1 MIAKIFRSGNSQ
13 ALRIPKEYRVD
24 ESEVNIEQVGNV
36 YVISPVEDPWAAL
49 KASLTMF
56 PDDFMADGRNQPK
69 MPKDEM
75 EPFD

>member
-49 KASLTMF
+49 NASLTMF

-69 MPKDEM
+69 MPKDEV